1 MALTSE
7 GLLDIEG
14 AQSRYVRLADGSRA
28 HYLSWGRDGIP
39 VLALHGG
46 IIGSSGAA
54 GFRNTGT
61 YLAERGFQVFAPDMP
76 GWGLS
81 DLREDYWPR
90 NGFYD
95 HTEFL
100 HQFVNA
106 VCLDS
111 FHITGNSMGC
121 INSVNYLI
129 AHPDRVRSFAVIA
142 GGFGDAAPI
151 QRLNFNPA
159 DAWDG
164 TREGMF
170 KLMQLI
176 INNDEH
182 ITDEVLDMRIAH
194 ATRNM
199 APFRA
204 FWDAQEAVNVA
215 KDLNLR
221 QVNVT
226 RGRLTE
232 MTMPGICIYPVDDRI
247 IPVQTGREQEDALP
261 NVQFFYV
268 EGAGHQAQTDRPDVV
283 NPLLAEFFRDGKVS
297 AATAAAGGV
306 SDRRPPLP
314 HIVEGS

>member
-7 GLLDIEG
+7 GLLDIPG
-14 AQSRYVRLADGSRA
+14 AQSRYVRLASGARA
-28 HYLSWGRDGIP
+28 HYLSFGRDGIP
-39 VLALHGG
+39 VLGLHGG
-46 IIGSSGAA
+46 IIGSSAAA
-54 GFRNTGT
+54 GFRNTGP
-61 YLAERGFQVFAPDMP
+61 YLAERGFQLICPDMP
-76 GWGLS
+76 GYGLS
-81 DLREDYWPR
+81 DLRPEHWPT

-100 HQFVNA
+100 HEFVNA
-106 VCLDS
+106 MCLDS

-121 INSVNYLI
+121 INSINYLI

-151 QRLNFNPA
+151 QRLTFHPA

-164 TREGMF
+164 SRDGMF

-176 INNDEH
+176 INNDEN
-182 ITDEVLDMRIAH
+182 ITDDVLDMRMAH
-194 ATRNM
+194 AERNRES
-199 APFRA
+199 FRA

-215 KDLNLR
+215 KDINLR
-221 QVNVT
+221 TVNTT

-232 MTMPGICIYPVDDRI
+232 MTIPGICIYPVEDRI
-247 IPVQTGREQEDALP
+247 IPVETGRDQEDALP
-261 NVQFFYV
+261 GVQFFYV
-268 EGAGHQAQTDRPDVV
+268 TGAGHQAQTDRPDVV
-283 NPLLAEFFRDGKVS
+283 NPVLEEFFRDGKVS
-297 AATAAAGGV
+297 AKTAEAAGV